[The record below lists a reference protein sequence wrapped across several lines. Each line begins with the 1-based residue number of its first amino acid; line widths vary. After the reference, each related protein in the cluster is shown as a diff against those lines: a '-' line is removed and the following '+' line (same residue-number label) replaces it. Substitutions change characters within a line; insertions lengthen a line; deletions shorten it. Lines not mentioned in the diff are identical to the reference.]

1 MTSLL
6 LFYSCCFRPNWLRPI
21 HPQLRREPRE
31 KLAPLVLSFLTL
43 FNLQGTHSSS
53 GTFTIISGSVRFV
66 KYFFQVFSNFF
77 VLHFWTS
84 SPSNSLVRIP
94 DIARNVKHF
103 FRFFSFFFSGR
114 TICIVFGTFS
124 CVFFCSYHYNIIS
137 LSLHFDSWG
146 DLFAVLEN
154 ERGRQRLHHS

>member
-1 MTSLL
+1 MVSKQLSLFKSFIESFIMTSLL

-66 KYFFQVFSNFF
+66 KYFFQVFLNFF

-94 DIARNVKHF
+94 DSSCFVNGF
-103 FRFFSFFFSGR
+103 FQVFLIFSISNSYRF
-114 TICIVFGTFS
+114 
-124 CVFFCSYHYNIIS
+124 SYI
-137 LSLHFDSWG
+137 
-146 DLFAVLEN
+146 
-154 ERGRQRLHHS
+154 